1 MEQAQYELEKK
12 GMRPPEGAEGEAFE
26 LDEDDEMVQAVMN
39 HGIAA
44 MWKMGRIDV
53 RNSFLL
59 EFSEIFW

>member
-12 GMRPPEGAEGEAFE
+12 GLRPEGTEGE
-26 LDEDDEMVQAVMN
+26 DIDIDSDDETVQAVMA

-53 RNSFLL
+53 CYSMFPG
-59 EFSEIFW
+59 